1 MNFVFKMMNFEQA
14 HACSARC
21 MLYWDLGTRC
31 ARLIKSSNL
40 PDSIVPYQITV
51 AGVVDVQ
58 TVSEQAADGAV
69 QVS

>member
-1 MNFVFKMMNFEQA
+1 
-14 HACSARC
+14 